1 MQVMK
6 GIAMEVEKPKNVDEF
21 VAQQRAAVATNPE
34 CGTSHYNLAVGLL
47 GKKQYAE
54 AEQALF
60 KAIEC
65 SPSLAEAYV
74 LLGGIRLKD
83 GDLDGCLQFNQQA
96 VKARP
101 GFSEGYGNI
110 GFVQLQKGNVD
121 KAIQALERATAFNFR
136 FLQAFTT
143 LASAYLMKGLVDQS
157 IEAGLKA
164 IKLEP
169 NFPVAHNN
177 LAIAYLQK
185 GSFDL
190 AKQHC
195 DKAVALGYQVAPEI
209 IRDISEKCNQNG

>member
-1 MQVMK
+1 
-6 GIAMEVEKPKNVDEF
+6 MEVEKPKNVDEF

>member
-6 GIAMEVEKPKNVDEF
+6 GMVMEAEKPKNVNDYIS
-21 VAQQRAAVATNPE
+21 QQRAAIASNPD

-47 GKKQYAE
+47 GQKQYAE

-83 GDLDGCLQFNQQA
+83 GDLDGCLDFNQKA

-195 DKAVALGYQVAPEI
+195 DKAIELGYQVAPEI
-209 IRDISEKCNQNG
+209 IKDIAEKCK

>member
-1 MQVMK
+1 MK

-60 KAIEC
+60 KALEC

-195 DKAVALGYQVAPEI
+195 DKAIALGYQVAPEI

>member
-1 MQVMK
+1 MK
-6 GIAMEVEKPKNVDEF
+6 GVVMENEKPKNVPENVNEF
-21 VAQQRAAVATNPE
+21 IAQHRVAIASNPE

-47 GKKQYAE
+47 GQKQYAE

-83 GDLDGCLQFNQQA
+83 GDLDGCLDFNQKA

-143 LASAYLMKGLVDQS
+143 LASAYLMKGHVDKS

-185 GSFDL
+185 GAFDL
-190 AKQHC
+190 AKRHC
-195 DKAVALGYQVAPEI
+195 DKAIELGYQVAPEI
-209 IRDISEKCNQNG
+209 IKDISDKRH

>member
-1 MQVMK
+1 MEK
-6 GIAMEVEKPKNVDEF
+6 GSEKPQNVNEF
-21 VAQQRAAVATNPE
+21 IAQQRAAVASNPD

-47 GKKQYAE
+47 GLKQYGE

-74 LLGGIRLKD
+74 LIGGIRLKD
-83 GDLDGCLQFNQQA
+83 GDLDGCLEFNQKA

-110 GFVQLQKGNVD
+110 GFVQLQKGNLD

-143 LASAYLMKGLVDQS
+143 LSSAYLMKGEVDKS

-164 IKLEP
+164 VKLEP
-169 NFPVAHNN
+169 DFPVAHNN

-185 GSFDL
+185 GAFDL

-195 DKAVALGYQVAPEI
+195 DRAIELGYEVAPEI
-209 IRDISEKCNQNG
+209 IKDISEKCQ

>member
-1 MQVMK
+1 
-6 GIAMEVEKPKNVDEF
+6 MEVEKPKNVDEF

-83 GDLDGCLQFNQQA
+83 GDLDGCLEFNQQA

>member
-1 MQVMK
+1 MK
-6 GIAMEVEKPKNVDEF
+6 GMLMEVEKPKNVDEF
-21 VAQQRAAVATNPE
+21 VGQQRAAIASNPE

-83 GDLDGCLQFNQQA
+83 GDLDGCLEFNQQA

-195 DKAVALGYQVAPEI
+195 DKAIALGYQVAPEI
-209 IRDISEKCNQNG
+209 IRDISEKCN

>member
-1 MQVMK
+1 
-6 GIAMEVEKPKNVDEF
+6 MEVEKPKNVDEF

-60 KAIEC
+60 KALEC

-195 DKAVALGYQVAPEI
+195 DKAIALGYQVAPEI

>member
-1 MQVMK
+1 MK
-6 GIAMEVEKPKNVDEF
+6 GMAMEVERPKNVDEF
-21 VAQQRAAVATNPE
+21 VAQQRGAIASNPE

-83 GDLDGCLQFNQQA
+83 GDLDGCLEFNQKA

-185 GSFDL
+185 GLFDL

-195 DKAVALGYQVAPEI
+195 DKAIALGYQVAPEI
-209 IRDISEKCNQNG
+209 ITDISEKCN